1 MPVEVTAGVMAALA
15 VMVVV
20 GMPPEDMPPA
30 MLRVDTLVFV
40 LTADVLSILRERRVE
55 TRVMR
60 VARVIR
66 MASVTGEVVAATGEA
81 VIGEAVIGIRRMDFL
96 GLAITAGV
104 MAIRTTDIIRGDII
118 LTATDTGRT

>member
-1 MPVEVTAGVMAALA
+1 MAALA